1 MATTNSRRASTT
13 ANESDIEES
22 PNAVSS
28 DELSQEH
35 PLKAQPDNM
44 AIGNPGRATRDWQ
57 SEAVRLD
64 GEVKF
69 WKNKY
74 FEALQY
80 SQSQAQVVAMLAR
93 PQMEE
98 DARQQAEIMAKIA
111 QVANS

>member
-1 MATTNSRRASTT
+1 MATTNNRRASTT
-13 ANESDIEES
+13 TNDSDIEES
-22 PNAVSS
+22 PKAVSS

-35 PLKAQPDNM
+35 PLKAQPDM